1 MWIFYVIFSFMCH
14 FINQVWIIAYLA
26 DWDKELGLCSFHL
39 VEVKITFGHLWSPW
53 TLCIREVLGKKR
65 TKWNMTPSHQNH
77 EFLIFLSPKVYKS
90 QNYFR
95 AFLETDD
102 GSLILLKFP
111 KRRYFSIALTF
122 SCFLATCKKC
132 LCLYFA
138 GGDITWRQHLDS
150 GR

>member
-65 TKWNMTPSHQNH
+65 TKWNMSPSHQNH

-90 QNYFR
+90 QNYSR
-95 AFLETDD
+95 AFLGTDNW
-102 GSLILLKFP
+102 SLILLKFP
-111 KRRYFSIALTF
+111 KSMEIFQHSFDFFMFSGHLQKMPMSLFCRRRHNLETAS
-122 SCFLATCKKC
+122 
-132 LCLYFA
+132 
-138 GGDITWRQHLDS
+138 W
-150 GR
+150 